1 MVIGFQG
8 WILYSAILLLIL
20 LLFLMKV
27 LFKKSFTYL
36 FFFSIMYIYL
46 CFVIDYTQFPIYTAE
61 SMRRVLGPL
70 FWQNNF
76 NLIPF
81 KGFALETSLLNI
93 LLTMPFGFGLPFVY
107 KTSFKRIVI
116 ASIVIGVIIESL
128 QLIIGLING
137 FTFRIVD
144 INDVIFNFIGS
155 MIGYAIFVL
164 FSKIFT
170 TIVDKNKIQLNPLLE
185 HIYKSQ
191 KSR

>member
-1 MVIGFQG
+1 MVINFQG

-20 LLFLMKV
+20 LLFVMKV
-27 LFKKSFTYL
+27 LFKKSFAYL

-46 CFVIDYTQFPIYTAE
+46 CFVIDYTQFPIYTTE

-70 FWQNNF
+70 FWQKNF

-81 KGFALETSLLNI
+81 KGFSLETSLLNI

-107 KTSFKRIVI
+107 KSNFKRIVI
-116 ASIVIGVIIESL
+116 ASIIIGVIIESL

-137 FTFRIVD
+137 FTFRVVD

-170 TIVDKNKIQLNPLLE
+170 TVVDKNKIQLNPLLK
-185 HIYKSQ
+185 HIYKS
-191 KSR
+191 

>member
-1 MVIGFQG
+1 MAIEFQG

-20 LLFLMKV
+20 LLLLMKV
-27 LFKKSFTYL
+27 LFKKSFAYL

-46 CFVIDYTQFPIYTAE
+46 CFVIDYTQFPIYTTE

-70 FWQNNF
+70 FWQKNF

-81 KGFALETSLLNI
+81 KGFSLETSLLNI

-107 KTSFKRIVI
+107 KSNFKRIVI
-116 ASIVIGVIIESL
+116 ASIIIESL
-128 QLIIGLING
+128 QLMIGLING

-155 MIGYAIFVL
+155 MIGYVIFVL

-170 TIVDKNKIQLNPLLE
+170 TVVDKNKIQLNPLLK
-185 HIYKSQ
+185 HIYKS
-191 KSR
+191 